1 MTISFNNG
9 SGSSCNNCSGIKS
22 LVINNA
28 GHLIVTYDDNTIED
42 LGLVVGHDGANGTNF
57 YPNEVGFDIP
67 DASFRLDKDI
77 GWSYL
82 SLTVNSTQT
91 VPTLYFKTN
100 AANEPTATWVGAP
113 FSKGEKGEMGSPFH
127 IDSQGTT
134 KPTTGLFD
142 NYTFLDTS
150 TGEIF
155 VYDLDTT
162 SWSAPYQWRGPQG
175 LQGQFIINSQGDQF
189 PPIANLNPGYTFYN
203 TDTGYLFYVQEVQ
216 NGPVTQKVW
225 SDGILFR
232 GPKGEDGDKGDKGD
246 PGEDSNNIYAIK
258 NVIDTSYE
266 NALLVIGNVPA
277 GYLVTRIE
285 IDIQNPYDIDV
296 NELSVRFGGTAQSEI
311 DGTII
316 ASPDYFDINRVQRY
330 IVDEINH
337 EISDKEE
344 ILSCIFNESVNNS
357 SVGLMTIICTIA
369 KQLPITPIEDNI

>member
-1 MTISFNNG
+1 MTISFN
-9 SGSSCNNCSGIKS
+9 GSSCNNCSGIQS

-28 GHLIVTYDDNTIED
+28 GHLIVTYDDGTIED

-57 YPNEVGFDIP
+57 YPNEIGFEIP
-67 DASFRLDKDI
+67 DGTFDLDKDI

-82 SLTVNSTQT
+82 SLIVNSEQP
-91 VPTLYFKTN
+91 VPTIYFKTN
-100 AANEPTATWVGAP
+100 AANEPTATWVSAP
-113 FSKGEKGEMGSPFH
+113 FGKGQQGEMGTPFH

-142 NYTFLDTS
+142 NYTFLDTT
-150 TGEIF
+150 TGQIF
-155 VYDLDTT
+155 VYDLETT

-175 LQGQFIINSQGDQF
+175 LQGQFIINLQGTTF
-189 PPIANLNPGYTFYN
+189 PSPISDLNPGYTFYA
-203 TDTGYLFYVQEVQ
+203 TDTGLLYYVQEVQ
-216 NGPVTQKVW
+216 VGPVTQKVW

-232 GPKGEDGDKGDKGD
+232 GPKGETGDQGLQGI
-246 PGEDSNNIYAIK
+246 PGSDANNIYAIK

-266 NALLVIGNVPA
+266 NALLVIGTVPA

-285 IDIQNPYDIDV
+285 VTVENAYDLVV
-296 NELSVRFGGTAQSEI
+296 NELTVRFGGTAQSEI
-311 DGTII
+311 DGTVI
-316 ASPDYFDINRVQRY
+316 APPDYFDINTAQRY
-330 IVDEINH
+330 IVDEVNH
-337 EISDKEE
+337 EISTSEE